1 MAGLLL
7 LNDKVRIL
15 FHNVKQVYRPNKP
28 FASYLL
34 WLYTPIRYATMS
46 TEVVIL
52 EPGLTPNLSI
62 LLRQHLPGANVT
74 EVKSGQIR
82 IETPL
87 SQLEQCRFALTGD
100 QCSWITVLSKVVLVF
115 GRFIASSRIEGGNFS
130 LDLQEPDWR
139 QKLVR
144 QLGARD
150 TSPIRKIF
158 MQRGIRAIEE
168 LSCMDE
174 AGLMEAVKAPT
185 DHSVL
190 VEALSQEEALAPK
203 RGNDPLAAARL
214 RGIDAKRRLL
224 NYEGAA
230 LSSSDAAERLGVTRQ
245 AVDKRRKEGK
255 LLAVELDKKGYFY
268 PYWQFGLAGFET
280 ILGDLGQKSSD
291 TWEQMSFFVNPSDLL
306 MGRTPLEVLRH
317 GKKDLG
323 DVRLA
328 AQSFMEHGA

>member
-1 MAGLLL
+1 
-7 LNDKVRIL
+7 
-15 FHNVKQVYRPNKP
+15 
-28 FASYLL
+28 
-34 WLYTPIRYATMS
+34 MS
-46 TEVVIL
+46 TELVTL

-74 EVKSGQIR
+74 EAKLGQIR

-87 SQLEQCRFALTGD
+87 SRLKECGFALTGD
-100 QCSWITVLSKVVLVF
+100 QCSWVTVLSKVVLVF
-115 GRFIASSRIEGGNFS
+115 GRFVASARIEEGNFR
-130 LDLQEPDWR
+130 LELQEPDW
-139 QKLVR
+139 QQTLIR

-150 TSPIRKIF
+150 TSQIRKIF
-158 MQRGIRAIEE
+158 MQRGMRAVEE

-174 AGLMEAVKAPT
+174 AGLIEAVKAPT

-214 RGIDAKRRLL
+214 RGVDAKRRLL
-224 NYEGAA
+224 NYEGSA
-230 LSSSDAAERLGVTRQ
+230 LSSSEAAERLGVSRQ

-268 PYWQFGLAGFET
+268 PYWQFGLAGFEM
-280 ILGDLGQKSSD
+280 ILRDLGDKSSD
-291 TWEQMSFFVNPSDLL
+291 KWEQMSFFVNPSDLL
-306 MGRTPLEVLRH
+306 KGRTPLEVLRH

-323 DVRLA
+323 NVRLA
-328 AQSFMEHGA
+328 AQSFMEHAA